1 MQFFNYFLLSIASFS
16 GILLG
21 IILAKIAPEE
31 QKPLMK
37 YFIASK
43 RIILVLM
50 FAFLIFFYIFDRL
63 SLFLSILLLF
73 PALFVEFRSEDSAR
87 KLSELFALLGIIFF
101 LSSPNTNLLA
111 IISSLT
117 FLYGALFSGMIYSKN
132 SIMALASGSMFLL
145 VSSALFLF
153 NYHFSFLI

>member
-1 MQFFNYFLLSIASFS
+1 MQFLNYFLLSIAAFS

-21 IILAKIAPEE
+21 IILIKIAPEE

-37 YFIASK
+37 YFIISK
-43 RIILVLM
+43 RILLALM

-73 PALFVEFRSEDSAR
+73 PSLFVEFKSEDSAR
-87 KLSELFALLGIIFF
+87 KLSELFSLLGIIFF
-101 LSSPNTNLLA
+101 LSLPNANLLT
-111 IISSLT
+111 IISALV
-117 FLYGALFSGMIYSKN
+117 FLYGAVFSGIIYRTN
-132 SIMALASGSMFLL
+132 MVRTLASGLTFIL
-145 VSSALFLF
+145 VSSGLFLF